1 MTKQVPRLQSTLAL
15 FAAALATISC
25 GVQAD
30 NSVSLKQSVWTPIFQ
45 TSEELGEI
53 PGETVHHAQSILE
66 HIKTMRIA
74 AARSG
79 IYALKNIGT
88 GKELKGTLLQDYFT
102 RRADKAIAH
111 YTNRAILNQ
120 HKAASKASYL
130 KGRIDEYL
138 NLLETAKTGSN
149 ACLLKGESD
158 GTAAT
163 RQSDKLEDVKCNLK
177 QPEVTSRKRT
187 TATITPA
194 GFTSLEPND
203 GKTTNA
209 QPATVSKRCFLFSSV
224 STHGYGNSNAAAA
237 DMTAVMGGY
246 IKIPNTDAKV
256 TLVASTKLHT
266 AEATQHEP
274 WTEAHQAIQANKGHD
289 HADCK
294 NETAEAS
301 TRADIKSA
309 ITALYGTKAPAEE
322 NIVKSKLTLILGD
335 KPSAKLAAAEHE
347 VNKEEIPDGI
357 AGRASKKTL
366 GEIDNQEE
374 LATLLAY
381 YQNAASR
388 KITELKQQ
396 LKEDSGQKDPKT
408 TADVCSK
415 ITDKNECNNKAFC
428 SYNESVA
435 EGEKKCKFNETKAS
449 KSGVPV
455 TQTQTGGAETT
466 TEKCKGKPEK
476 DCKYPYCKWEGKE
489 CKDSS
494 ILVTKQFALSVLAF
508 LSFLEI

>member
-1 MTKQVPRLQSTLAL
+1 MTKQVTMLESTLAL
-15 FAAALATISC
+15 FLAALATITC
-25 GVQAD
+25 GAQAD
-30 NSVSLKQSVWTPIFQ
+30 NSVGLKQSVWTPIFQ

-187 TATITPA
+187 KTTITEA
-194 GFTSLEPND
+194 GFTALKTND
-203 GKTTNA
+203 DKTTEA
-209 QPATVSKRCFLFSSV
+209 QPETLNKRCLLLSSAQR
-224 STHGYGNSNAAAA
+224 HGYGNSDAA
-237 DMTAVMGGY
+237 TAGGAEAMGGY
-246 IKIPNTDAKV
+246 IKIPNTDAKI
-256 TLVASTKLHT
+256 TLLASNNLHT
-266 AEATQHEP
+266 AQNKNHNP

-294 NETAEAS
+294 NETSDAS
-301 TRADIKSA
+301 DRQDIKSA
-309 ITALYGTKAPAEE
+309 ITQLYGTKAPAEE
-322 NIVKSKLTLILGD
+322 DIVDAKLTLILGD
-335 KPSAKLAAAEHE
+335 KTSAKLAAAEHE

-396 LKEDSGQKDPKT
+396 LKEASGQKDPKT

-428 SYNESVA
+428 SYNESAA
-435 EGEKKCKFNETKAS
+435 EGEKKCKFNE
-449 KSGVPV
+449 
-455 TQTQTGGAETT
+455 
-466 TEKCKGKPEK
+466 
-476 DCKYPYCKWEGKE
+476 
-489 CKDSS
+489 
-494 ILVTKQFALSVLAF
+494 
-508 LSFLEI
+508 